1 VLFSSQFFRVFTT
14 DDVAGVEVGSAL
26 KNVLAIATGV
36 VKGLGYGPNAQMAL
50 VTRGWADIRRLSR
63 SYGAR
68 EETMTGLAGIG
79 DVMLTCFG
87 GLSRN
92 YRFGQRLAETGDIQI
107 ALDEAGGTV
116 EG

>member
-1 VLFSSQFFRVFTT
+1 
-14 DDVAGVEVGSAL
+14 
-26 KNVLAIATGV
+26 
-36 VKGLGYGPNAQMAL
+36 
-50 VTRGWADIRRLSR
+50 
-63 SYGAR
+63 
-68 EETMTGLAGIG
+68 MTGLAGIG